1 MAYCSD
7 TVLLET
13 RSMEIIAAYYYLNG
27 RKLKPAE
34 TKIYSRIMHTSGD
47 PDYANHI
54 RIHPEAIQ
62 AGCAAL
68 SAGCNVYCDV
78 EMVKSGI
85 NKISL
90 SLYGGRAQCL
100 IPDED
105 MALTAK
111 TAGMTKVAVAFKKFY
126 KKLDGAV
133 VVIGNVPAALS
144 GLMAMMQETDIR
156 PALVIGVPA
165 GFVGASEAKEQL
177 MAECKVPYITVQGNK
192 GGSPVAAAIT
202 NALLYMIN

>member
-1 MAYCSD
+1 MEYSSNAL
-7 TVLLET
+7 LLET

-27 RKLKPAE
+27 RELTPAE
-34 TKIYSRIMHTSGD
+34 TKVYSRIIHTSGD

-62 AGCAAL
+62 AGCTALAA
-68 SAGCNVYCDV
+68 GRNVYCDT

-100 IPDED
+100 VADD
-105 MALTAK
+105 VALTAK
-111 TAGMTKVAVAFKKFY
+111 TAGMMKTAVAFKKFY

-133 VVIGNVPAALS
+133 VAIGNMPAALQ
-144 GLMAMMQETDIR
+144 GLAAIMEETSIR
-156 PALVIGVPA
+156 PALIIGVPA

-177 MAECKVPYITVQGNK
+177 MLDGKVPYITVQGNK
-192 GGSPVAAAIT
+192 GGSPIAAAVI